1 MPTETE
7 KEEIGKKGLD
17 SPVSKKPGR
26 TTNEPWQ
33 MLKAAFFKRSIS
45 KS

>member
-7 KEEIGKKGLD
+7 KEEIGRNDWIHLF
-17 SPVSKKPGR
+17 PNKPER
-26 TTNEPWQ
+26 TTNGPWQ
-33 MLKAAFFKRSIS
+33 MLTAAFFKRSIN